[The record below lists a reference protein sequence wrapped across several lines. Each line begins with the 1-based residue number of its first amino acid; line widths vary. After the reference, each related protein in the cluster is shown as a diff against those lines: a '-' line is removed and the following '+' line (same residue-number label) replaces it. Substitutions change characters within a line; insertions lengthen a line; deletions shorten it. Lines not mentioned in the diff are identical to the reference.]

1 MRKPVKYA
9 LVAAALAALVAVLVF
24 VNLPAK
30 RAASGAEVSEQA
42 ASSDLAIG
50 ARVGEQLPDFTVE
63 CLDGSAFSLRQQ
75 RGKVV
80 VINLWATWCG
90 PCVQELPNFD
100 RLQREHPTDAAVLA
114 VHTSSVTKDVPAY
127 LSAYSYEIPFAV
139 DEDGSLGALLNAS
152 NALPQTIILDPDG
165 VVTYNQPGALSY
177 ETLLALVAEAAN
189 RSCNEN

>member
-1 MRKPVKYA
+1 MKSTVKYI
-9 LVAAALAALVAVLVF
+9 LCAAALAALIAVLVI

-30 RAASGAEVSEQA
+30 QAASGAA
-42 ASSDLAIG
+42 
-50 ARVGEQLPDFTVE
+50 VGEQLPDFTVE
-63 CLDGSAFSLRQQ
+63 CLDGSTFSPREQ

-100 RLQREHPTDAAVLA
+100 RLQREHLTDAAVLA
-114 VHTSSVTKDVPAY
+114 VHAQPVTTDVQAY
-127 LSAYSYEIPFAV
+127 LSGYSYEIPFAV

-152 NALPQTIILDPDG
+152 TALPQTIILDPNG

-177 ETLLALVAEAAN
+177 ETLLDLVAAAN
-189 RSCNEN
+189 R